1 MDSHTLVLAQILV
14 NARVKIVHSKD
25 ILARMPTNT
34 AGPPPQFVITQSV
47 THVHQST
54 TVPAKEWLTTLLIFM
69 GAVVFLAMK
78 QIGLPL
84 EVVHSLKSAHEM

>member
-25 ILARMPTNT
+25 TLARMPTNT

-47 THVHQST
+47 THAHQST
-54 TVPAKEWLTTLLIFM
+54 TVPAKEWLTTLLMSTI
-69 GAVVFLAMK
+69 AVAFLAMK